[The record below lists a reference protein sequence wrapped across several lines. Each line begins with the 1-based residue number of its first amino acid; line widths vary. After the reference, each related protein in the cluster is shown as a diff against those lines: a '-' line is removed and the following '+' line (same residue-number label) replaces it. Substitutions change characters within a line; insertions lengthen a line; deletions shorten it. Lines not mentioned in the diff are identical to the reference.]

1 MTTKRKNI
9 RETGRRTPPVFTIPD
24 CKRFTGYKP
33 CFPDTKCYQECADPD
48 PRGKRILIINLDAMG
63 NVLVTTSILAPI
75 KRMFPRSH
83 ISWLTL
89 KNAAP
94 LLAHNPHLDRV
105 YLWEPEAWLVLGQMR
120 FDIVMNVDKSTRAGS
135 LMNSLNARTKL
146 GFGIDRDGVI
156 VPLNREAHENYLLGL
171 DDHMKFRVN
180 TKPVARILCET
191 FRLDYRGDEYLLNLS
206 KEEEEFCRDWK
217 RENGIGSGTVVV
229 GLNTGCSN
237 LYPNKKLR
245 IDQLVDLVGRLSKL
259 PRVRVLLAGGPEDTV
274 RNAEIAR
281 QVGPA
286 AISTPTTEG
295 LRRGL
300 CYLNLCDLVISG
312 DSFGMHA
319 AIGLR
324 KHVVAWFGVTS
335 ATEVNLFDRGIKLVP
350 EGLECSPCWKKQCPY
365 NLECI
370 DMVNLENI
378 TQEVE
383 RFVRTSAG

>member
-1 MTTKRKNI
+1 MTTKRKK
-9 RETGRRTPPVFTIPD
+9 TGKPAGKGFPAFAIPD
-24 CKRFTGYKP
+24 CKHFTGYRP
-33 CFPDTKCYQECADPD
+33 CFPDSKCYRECADPD

-94 LLAHNPHLDRV
+94 LLAHNSNLDRV
-105 YLWEPEAWLVLGQMR
+105 YVWEPESWLVLQQMK
-120 FDIVMNVDKSTRAGS
+120 FDIVMNVDKSIRSGAFT
-135 LMNSLNARTKL
+135 NSVSGATKL
-146 GFGIDRDGVI
+146 GFGIDKDGVI
-156 VPLNREAHENYLLGL
+156 VPLNREAHENYILGL
-171 DDHMKFRVN
+171 DDHLKFRVN

-191 FRLDYRGDEYLLNLS
+191 FRLDYRGDEYVLKLS
-206 KEEEEFCRDWK
+206 AEEEAFCRNWKEENRIDPK
-217 RENGIGSGTVVV
+217 TVVV
-229 GLNTGCSN
+229 GLNTGCSD

-245 IDQLVDLVGRLSKL
+245 IDQLVDLVGRLSKIPHL
-259 PRVRVLLAGGPEDTV
+259 RIVLAGGPEDTV

-300 CYLNLCDLVISG
+300 CYLNVCDMVISG

-319 AIGLR
+319 AIGLG
-324 KHVVAWFGVTS
+324 KHVIAWFGVTS
-335 ATEVNLFDRGIKLVP
+335 ATEVNLFDRGLKLVP
-350 EGLECSPCWKKQCPY
+350 EGLECSPCWKKHCPY
-365 NLECI
+365 GLECI
-370 DMVNLENI
+370 EMVDLQKI
-378 TQEVE
+378 VSEVE
-383 RFVRTSAG
+383 RKARENKG